1 MAGAVWMT
9 STEVLTDAR
18 RSMKQRRWADACA
31 QLLAADRDASL
42 APDDLE
48 RLAVCAY
55 LTGEDRVCEG
65 AWERAH
71 HGFLASDNVAR
82 ACRCAFWLAFGLLNR
97 GEVARGGGWLARAQ
111 RLLDTHGLV
120 TAERGY
126 LGVPV
131 ALRALDVDGDADAA
145 YDAFVEVAAYGE
157 RFDDL
162 DLVTMGRLGQGQAM
176 IRRGQ
181 VVAGVALLD
190 EAMVAVTAEEVSPI
204 VTGTVYCAVILACRE
219 LFDLRRA
226 HEWTEALHEWCEA
239 QPGLVPFRGQCLVH
253 RSEVLQFHG
262 LWPQAWEEARR
273 AGKRLSR
280 PSGQPAVGMAH
291 YQQGELL
298 RLRGRYAEADRAYRR
313 ASDAGHDPH
322 PGLAL
327 LRLAQGHLEQALGA
341 LRRALQAAPG
351 RLTRARLL
359 AAYVEVALA
368 TGDLDGARNGVD
380 ELVRIAGDLDA
391 PLLYAM
397 VADATGMLALEA
409 GDVEGALEA
418 FGDAV
423 TRWRQLEAPYEHAR
437 SRAGFGLACRAV
449 GDETTAQM
457 ELGAARDVLE
467 DLGATP
473 EAERVGRLLGAGPG
487 RSSDGSGLTP
497 RQIEVLAL
505 VAAGH
510 TNRDIAAALVVSE
523 HTVRRHLQNIF
534 SRLGVTSRAAA
545 AAYAVERGLV

>member
-18 RSMKQRRWADACA
+18 RSLEQRRWGDACA
-31 QLLAADRDASL
+31 QLLAADHETAL
-42 APDDLE
+42 GPDDLE
-48 RLAVCAY
+48 RLAICAY
-55 LTGEDRVCEG
+55 LTGDDRVCGE

-71 HGFLASDNVAR
+71 HGFQTAGDVPR
-82 ACRCAFWLAFGLLNR
+82 AARCAFWLAFGLLNR

-111 RLLDTHGLV
+111 RLLDDHGLD

-131 ALRALDVDGDADAA
+131 ALRALDVEGDADAA
-145 YDAFVEVAAYGE
+145 YDIFRDVTAYGE
-157 RFDDL
+157 RFADP

-181 VVAGVALLD
+181 VVEGVALLD
-190 EAMVAVTAEEVSPI
+190 EVMVAVTAEDLSPI

-273 AGKRLSR
+273 AGQRLSE
-280 PSGQPAVGMAH
+280 PPGQPAVGLAH

-298 RLRGRYAEADRAYRR
+298 RLRGRFAEADRAYRR
-313 ASDAGHDPH
+313 ASNAGHDPH

-327 LRLAQGHLEQALGA
+327 LRLAQGHLDEAVGA
-341 LRRALQAAPG
+341 LRRALHAVSGQLA
-351 RLTRARLL
+351 RARLL

-368 TGDLDGARNGVD
+368 TGDRDGAKDAVE
-380 ELVRIAGDLDA
+380 ELGRISDDLDA
-391 PLLYAM
+391 PLLHAM
-397 VADATGMLALEA
+397 VANAAGTVALES
-409 GDVEGALEA
+409 GDVEVALEA
-418 FGDAV
+418 FRDAV

-437 SRAGFGLACRAV
+437 SRVGFGLACRAL
-449 GDETTAQM
+449 GDEATAQL
-457 ELGAARDVLE
+457 ELIAAGAVFE

-473 EAERVGRLLGAGPG
+473 EARRVGRLLGPRPG
-487 RSSDGSGLTP
+487 RSGHGSGLTP

-534 SRLGVTSRAAA
+534 TRLGVTSRAAA
-545 AAYAVERGLV
+545 AAYVVERGLV